1 MHSLADPSGIRDFWI
16 TGPPDGS
23 TAEPL
28 TGHTE
33 LHIAFN
39 ADTRAQVDAFYEAA
53 IKAGGED
60 NGKPGVRT
68 YVPGYYGAFVK
79 WDGVNLEAVTFAPEE
94 K

>member
-1 MHSLADPSGIRDFWI
+1 MHSLSDASGNPDFWV

-28 TGHTE
+28 SGHSD
-33 LHIAFN
+33 LHIAFS

-53 IKAGGED
+53 IKEGGED
-60 NGKPGVRT
+60 NGKPGVRF
-68 YVPGYYGAFVK
+68 YAPGYYAAFVK
-79 WDGVNLEAVTFAPEE
+79 WDGVNIEVVTFAPEE